1 MSNVAQTATCTT
13 CGTSFEVP
21 ASLQERFPGWTPTK
35 CPACHQGRRAG
46 QQAMS
51 RGGGEG
57 QSLGRRLPLGVRS
70 EAERRVS
77 GVERSETTKFT
88 PSEVLER
95 FTAGPLT
102 GVFTDGSADPN
113 PGPGGWGAVYVRE
126 DEIIAEAHGHEPH
139 TTNNRMELTALI
151 VGFDMVPAG
160 ESATVYSDSNYCVK
174 MINEWAPVWARNG
187 WRRKAGPVK
196 NLDLVKALYE
206 RAQAR
211 PELELRW
218 IKAHDG
224 SRWNEY
230 ADALSVAYRR
240 D

>member
-1 MSNVAQTATCTT
+1 MTAVAQTATCST
-13 CGTSFEVP
+13 CGTTFEVP
-21 ASLQERFPGWTPTK
+21 ENLQERYPGWTPSK
-35 CPACHQGRRAG
+35 CRDCHQGRRPPKSRHGGDRVRASAMAGGDRAG
-46 QQAMS
+46 QY
-51 RGGGEG
+51 
-57 QSLGRRLPLGVRS
+57 
-70 EAERRVS
+70 
-77 GVERSETTKFT
+77 T

-95 FTAGPLT
+95 FTDGPLT

-113 PGPGGWGAVYVRE
+113 PGPGGWGAVYVR
-126 DEIIAEAHGHEPH
+126 DDQIVAEAHGHEPA

-151 VGFDMVPAG
+151 AGFDLVPPG
-160 ESATVYSDSNYCVK
+160 EPATVYSDSNYCVR
-174 MINEWAPVWARNG
+174 MINEWAAGWARNG

-211 PELELRW
+211 PELKLQW

-240 D
+240 G